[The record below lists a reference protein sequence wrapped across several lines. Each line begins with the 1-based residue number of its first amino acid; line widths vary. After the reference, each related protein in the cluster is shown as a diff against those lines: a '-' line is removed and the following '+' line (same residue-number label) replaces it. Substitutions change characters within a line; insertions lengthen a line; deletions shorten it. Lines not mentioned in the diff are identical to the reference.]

1 MKPGIK
7 KRMELLSDELA
18 MYSSQLRE
26 ALSGGGDPP
35 HPWNI
40 EPWLS
45 EYARAFKEW
54 KSPNEPSSPA
64 GAASCASPRGATS

>member
-1 MKPGIK
+1 MGKTKNQQGEMIA
-7 KRMELLSDELA
+7 RMRQLSDELT

-35 HPWNI
+35 HPWHI

-45 EYARAFKEW
+45 EYASAFKEW
-54 KSPNEPSSPA
+54 KTPN
-64 GAASCASPRGATS
+64 G

>member
-54 KSPNEPSSPA
+54 KSPNSNYPYRA
-64 GAASCASPRGATS
+64 R